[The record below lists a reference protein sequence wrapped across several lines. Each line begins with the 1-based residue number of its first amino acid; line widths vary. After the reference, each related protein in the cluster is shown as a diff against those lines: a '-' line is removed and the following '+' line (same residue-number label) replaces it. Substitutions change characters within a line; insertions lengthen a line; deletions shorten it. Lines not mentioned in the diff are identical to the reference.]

1 MQGYG
6 ICPIC
11 GTRLE
16 VEDYF
21 TEDEKKMTRDQL
33 LAIMIQNFA
42 LDNAYPI
49 SIGNIAKRER
59 VSYYQVRKYMHVLR
73 EEGLVVEQKKTLK
86 IEDRTLLI
94 QGWNITE
101 KCKELEEFKK
111 AKKYKEEIRGYEYV
125 LGKRGK
131 RKNEY
136 TRNR

>member
-1 MQGYG
+1 MKNYG
-6 ICPIC
+6 ICPVC

-49 SIGNIAKRER
+49 SIGNIAKRE
-59 VSYYQVRKYMHVLR
+59 
-73 EEGLVVEQKKTLK
+73 GLVVEQKKSIKLEGK
-86 IEDRTLLI
+86 KVLI

-131 RKNEY
+131 R
-136 TRNR
+136 RNGHTING

>member
-1 MQGYG
+1 MKNYG
-6 ICPIC
+6 ICPVC

-33 LAIMIQNFA
+33 LAIMIQNSA

-73 EEGLVVEQKKTLK
+73 EEGLVVEQKKSIKL
-86 IEDRTLLI
+86 EDKKVLI

-125 LGKRGK
+125 LEKRGK
-131 RKNEY
+131 R
-136 TRNR
+136 RNGHTING

>member
-1 MQGYG
+1 MKNYG
-6 ICPIC
+6 ICPVC

-42 LDNAYPI
+42 LDNEYPI

-73 EEGLVVEQKKTLK
+73 EEGLVVEQKKSIKL
-86 IEDRTLLI
+86 EDKKVLI

-125 LGKRGK
+125 LEKRGK
-131 RKNEY
+131 R
-136 TRNR
+136 RNGHTING

>member
-1 MQGYG
+1 MRNYG
-6 ICPIC
+6 ICPVC

-42 LDNAYPI
+42 LDNACPI
-49 SIGNIAKRER
+49 SSGNIAKRER

-73 EEGLVVEQKKTLK
+73 EEGLVVEQKKSIKL
-86 IEDRTLLI
+86 EDKKVLI

-131 RKNEY
+131 RRNGY
-136 TRNR
+136 TIDG

>member
-1 MQGYG
+1 MKNYG
-6 ICPIC
+6 ICPVC

-73 EEGLVVEQKKTLK
+73 EEGLVVEQKKSIKL
-86 IEDRTLLI
+86 EDKKVLI

-125 LGKRGK
+125 LEKRGK
-131 RKNEY
+131 R
-136 TRNR
+136 RNGHTINR